1 MIFLI
6 GDRPSKKNVDPKVP
20 FVGTNSYKTLL
31 QWIARLDVDITEV
44 VLANK
49 EHVVDYS
56 SRGLRPDVHTPAI
69 NIEIWLEK
77 DSVIALG
84 NEASKYLNSLNIEH
98 FKLPHP
104 SGRNL
109 RLNDKKYVDK
119 VLKECKDYL
128 NRR

>member
-31 QWIARLDVDITEV
+31 QWIARLDIDITEV
-44 VLANK
+44 ALANK
-49 EHVVDYS
+49 QHVAYYVFNNSRPGVD
-56 SRGLRPDVHTPAI
+56 TPAI
-69 NIEIWLEK
+69 KIEIFPEDK
-77 DSVIALG
+77 VIALG